1 MSTTA
6 ASTLAYDPT
15 GDRYDPDEVLLAQN
29 SPLMKPY
36 HPQLGPTTSSL
47 DEFPYPKVSPPS
59 SPRNKRSDRHRIK
72 SRPSQGDA
80 VLLHMLDGG
89 RRPEIAIQAGLQ
101 ALPSE
106 HSDTDRDDSLEPD
119 SPCDSSM
126 DGNEIIQSPHFNGE
140 DRDDVEHLH
149 LSLQRR
155 NMSAEHSREV
165 DTGGGF
171 DSLQSLAAGALG
183 VVRNLGTPSVK
194 QEEAD
199 AGPTP
204 PITEHDTIKE
214 SAPPA
219 TIQSTI
225 AARRAEA
232 DKDRDRL
239 TQPAMLTPYSPRGIA
254 FSPPEPGSIPS
265 ITSPTNPL
273 TPNSLPEG
281 LPPIQPTSPVFEG
294 ASQQTLPSIRDSLG
308 VADLNQLSRPIIERS
323 PHQPFPGSPPGFP
336 SLLSY
341 TNHASPPQSAAD
353 PYRREPVSPYY
364 FSQGNGIQRPH
375 DYASGSELS
384 APDHSRSHMNHSATS
399 PGSIADRMSIDGL
412 TSHTGTYICKF
423 EGCNA
428 APFQTQYLLNSHANV
443 HSSARPHYCPV
454 PGCSRG
460 EGGRGFKRKNEM
472 IRHGLVH
479 DSPGYVCPFC
489 PDREHK
495 YPRPDNLQRHV
506 RVHHTDKDKDD
517 PLLREVLAQRP
528 DGPSRGRRRR
538 GGPN

>member
-6 ASTLAYDPT
+6 ASTLTYDPT

-29 SPLMKPY
+29 SPLLEPY
-36 HPQLGPTTSSL
+36 HPQLGPPTSSL

-72 SRPSQGDA
+72 SKSRPSQGDA

-89 RRPEIAIQAGLQ
+89 RRPEIAIQAGLE

-106 HSDTDRDDSLEPD
+106 HSETDNDSLAPD
-119 SPCDSSM
+119 SECDSSM
-126 DGNEIIQSPHFNGE
+126 DGNEIIQSPQFNGE

-149 LSLQRR
+149 LSLRRR
-155 NMSAEHSREV
+155 NMSAEPPSGNV
-165 DTGGGF
+165 DAGGGF

-183 VVRNLGTPSVK
+183 VVQNLSAPSVK

-204 PITEHDTIKE
+204 PITEHDAIKE
-214 SAPPA
+214 SAPLA
-219 TIQSTI
+219 TIQPTI
-225 AARRAEA
+225 AARRAEG
-232 DKDRDRL
+232 DRDTDRP
-239 TQPAMLTPYSPRGIA
+239 TQPAMLTPYSPRGNA
-254 FSPPEPGSIPS
+254 FSPTEHGTIPS

-308 VADLNQLSRPIIERS
+308 VADLNQLSRPIPIIERNS
-323 PHQPFPGSPPGFP
+323 HQHQPFPGSPPGFP
-336 SLLSY
+336 TSLLSY

-364 FSQGNGIQRPH
+364 FPQGNGMQRPH
-375 DYASGSELS
+375 DYGSGSELS
-384 APDHSRSHMNHSATS
+384 GPDHSRNHMNPSATS

-412 TSHTGTYICKF
+412 TSHTGTYVCKF
-423 EGCNA
+423 QGCNA

-495 YPRPDNLQRHV
+495 YPRPDNLQR
-506 RVHHTDKDKDD
+506 
-517 PLLREVLAQRP
+517 
-528 DGPSRGRRRR
+528 
-538 GGPN
+538 

>member
-36 HPQLGPTTSSL
+36 HPQLGPPTSSL
-47 DEFPYPKVSPPS
+47 DEFSYPKVSPPS
-59 SPRNKRSDRHRIK
+59 SPSNKRSDRRFK
-72 SRPSQGDA
+72 SKPSQGDA

-89 RRPEIAIQAGLQ
+89 RRPEIAIQAGLE

-106 HSDTDRDDSLEPD
+106 HSDSDRDDSLEPD
-119 SPCDSSM
+119 TASSM

-140 DRDDVEHLH
+140 DHDDIEHLH
-149 LSLQRR
+149 LSLRRR
-155 NMSAEHSREV
+155 NMSAEPSREIN
-165 DTGGGF
+165 TGGGF

-183 VVRNLGTPSVK
+183 VVQNLSAPSVK

-204 PITEHDTIKE
+204 PITEHDT
-214 SAPPA
+214 A
-219 TIQSTI
+219 TVQSTI

-232 DKDRDRL
+232 DMDTDRS
-239 TQPAMLTPYSPRGIA
+239 TQPAMLTPYSPRGIT
-254 FSPPEPGSIPS
+254 FSPREPGSIPS
-265 ITSPTNPL
+265 IASPTNPL

-281 LPPIQPTSPVFEG
+281 LPPIHPTSPVFEG

-323 PHQPFPGSPPGFP
+323 PLQPYPGSPPGFP
-336 SLLSY
+336 TSLLSY
-341 TNHASPPQSAAD
+341 TNHASPPQSASD
-353 PYRREPVSPYY
+353 PYRREPVSPYF
-364 FSQGNGIQRPH
+364 FSQGNGLQRPH
-375 DYASGSELS
+375 DYASGSEPS
-384 APDHSRSHMNHSATS
+384 ASDHSRSHMNASATS

-412 TSHTGTYICKF
+412 TSHTGTYVCKF
-423 EGCNA
+423 QGCNA

-538 GGPN
+538 GGPS